1 MVMLNRGFLGRR
13 LTYFKEDPSRLM
25 NDESQSAKQSVVAE
39 FAFFRV
45 PTRGQSTARATPVS
59 NLRACFEPR

>member
-25 NDESQSAKQSVVAE
+25 NDESQSVKQSVVAE
-39 FAFFRV
+39 IAFFRV
-45 PTRGQSTARATPVS
+45 PTRGQSTATPVS